1 MVDNPQRR
9 PDAPVCRR
17 ASAIVSDMSELVT
30 GEAVVLDL
38 RFARLASRGLA
49 FAIDLLIQLAGLVI
63 LFIVL
68 AAAASGL
75 DDALVGAL
83 GIVIAVFVF
92 VGYPVTLETLT
103 RGRTVGKMA
112 LGLRVVREDGGPIR
126 FRQALV
132 RGVVWFFVDFW
143 VFGLGGAVAIFVSLA
158 SAKGKR
164 VGDFLA
170 GTVVVR
176 ERVAATVG
184 PAVGMPP
191 GMAAWASEVDVLAVP
206 DGLALAVRQYLSRY
220 GELNDGARESL
231 GGQLAAQ
238 VSRYLGVPVPTDGWA
253 PTYLAAVLAERRARE
268 QSRLRPPPAVAP
280 PVAQPLPPEPRPE
293 PPASGPFAAPG

>member
-1 MVDNPQRR
+1 
-9 PDAPVCRR
+9 
-17 ASAIVSDMSELVT
+17 MSELVT

-38 RFARLASRGLA
+38 RLARLASRGLA
-49 FAIDLLIQLAGLVI
+49 FAVDLLIQLVGLVI
-63 LFIVL
+63 LLFIL

-75 DDALVGAL
+75 DSALIGAL
-83 GIVIAVFVF
+83 SIVIAVFVF

-103 RGRTVGKMA
+103 RGRTVGKLA

-143 VFGLGGAVAIFVSLA
+143 VFGRAGAVAIFVSLA

-164 VGDFLA
+164 VGDYLA

-176 ERVAATVG
+176 ERVTAAVG
-184 PAVGMPP
+184 SAIGMPP
-191 GMAAWASEVDVLAVP
+191 GLAAWASELDVMAVP
-206 DGLALAVRQYLSRY
+206 DGLALAVRQYLNRY
-220 GELNDGARESL
+220 GELNEGARASL

-238 VSRYLGVPVPTDGWA
+238 VSEYLGVPVPTDGWA
-253 PTYLAAVLAERRARE
+253 PTYLSAVLAQRRARE
-268 QSRLRPPPAVAP
+268 QSRLRQPTAALPAPAP
-280 PVAQPLPPEPRPE
+280 ATQPTPQPTPPERGPE

>member
-1 MVDNPQRR
+1 M
-9 PDAPVCRR
+9 
-17 ASAIVSDMSELVT
+17 SDLVT

-38 RFARLASRGLA
+38 RLARLASRSLA
-49 FAIDLLIQLAGLVI
+49 FAIDLLIQLVGLI
-63 LFIVL
+63 LLLIIL

-75 DDALVGAL
+75 DDALAGAL
-83 GIVIAVFVF
+83 AIVIAVLVF

-103 RGRTVGKMA
+103 RGRTVGKLA

-132 RGVVWFFVDFW
+132 RGLAWFFVDFW
-143 VFGLGGAVAIFVSLA
+143 VFGFAGAVAIFVSLA

-170 GTVVVR
+170 GTVVIR

-191 GMAAWASEVDVLAVP
+191 GMAAWASEVNAMAVP

-220 GELNDGARESL
+220 GELNEGARASL

-238 VSRYLGVPVPTDGWA
+238 VSQCLGVPVPTDGWA

-268 QSRLRPPPAVAP
+268 QSRLWPPPV
-280 PVAQPLPPEPRPE
+280 VAQPLPPEPGPE

>member
-1 MVDNPQRR
+1 M
-9 PDAPVCRR
+9 
-17 ASAIVSDMSELVT
+17 SDLVT

-38 RFARLASRGLA
+38 RLARLASRGLA
-49 FAIDLLIQLAGLVI
+49 VALDLLIEAVGLVI
-63 LFIVL
+63 LLLIL

-83 GIVIAVFVF
+83 GLVIAVLVF
-92 VGYPVTLETLT
+92 VGYPVALETLT

-143 VFGLGGAVAIFVSLA
+143 VFGLAGAVAIFVSLA

-164 VGDFLA
+164 VGDYLA

-176 ERVAATVG
+176 ERVTATVG
-184 PAVGMPP
+184 SAVGMPP
-191 GMAAWASEVDVLAVP
+191 GLAAWASELNVMAVP

-220 GELNDGARESL
+220 GELNEGARASL
-231 GGQLAAQ
+231 GGQLATQ
-238 VSRYLGVPVPTDGWA
+238 VSRCLGVPVPTDGWA
-253 PTYLAAVLAERRARE
+253 PTYLSAVLAERRARE
-268 QSRLRPPPAVAP
+268 QSRLRPPLVAAP
-280 PVAQPLPPEPRPE
+280 PVAQPLPPEPGPE
-293 PPASGPFAAPG
+293 PPAGGPFTAPG

>member
-1 MVDNPQRR
+1 M
-9 PDAPVCRR
+9 
-17 ASAIVSDMSELVT
+17 SDLVT

-38 RFARLASRGLA
+38 RLARLASRGLA
-49 FAIDLLIQLAGLVI
+49 FALDLLIQLVGLVI
-63 LFIVL
+63 LLLIL
-68 AAAASGL
+68 TAAAGGL
-75 DDALVGAL
+75 DEALIAAL
-83 GIVIAVFVF
+83 SILVAVFVF
-92 VGYPVTLETLT
+92 VGYPVTMETLT

-112 LGLRVVREDGGPIR
+112 LGLRVVRDDGGPIR

-176 ERVAATVG
+176 ERVPAAVG
-184 PAVGMPP
+184 PVTGMPP
-191 GMAAWASEVDVLAVP
+191 ALAGWAAGLNVMAVP

-220 GELNDGARESL
+220 QELNEGARAAL
-231 GGQLAAQ
+231 GGQLATQ
-238 VSRYLGVPVPTDGWA
+238 VGQYLGVPVPTDGWA
-253 PTYLAAVLAERRARE
+253 PTYLSAVLAERRARE
-268 QSRLRPPPAVAP
+268 QARLHAPPPVPTRQPAP
-280 PVAQPLPPEPRPE
+280 PPEPE
-293 PPASGPFAAPG
+293 PPASGPFTAPG